1 MRRVNAWPGDFWVAM
16 EKMVYFVLFPALLFN
31 SIVKTRLALAVAG
44 PTMLVAVSAVLF
56 AIALAYSARWWLKPE
71 PLRFASGVQCG
82 FRFNSYVA
90 LAMAQSV
97 AGEPGVALCA
107 LVMGVTVPVANLAA
121 VYPLARHSGNNF
133 FKEVLKNP
141 LILATT
147 AGLLANSLGV
157 VLPTPISLTLSKMG
171 AAALALG
178 LIAVGA
184 GLKLERKSAQHDWP
198 FTLWIQFV
206 KSAALPSFALY
217 LAYRLQLG
225 HLERSIITV
234 FAAVPTA
241 STCYILATRMGG
253 DGPYVAFLI
262 TLSVLISLVGLPF
275 WLSLL

>member
-1 MRRVNAWPGDFWVAM
+1 MRRFPAWPAEFWAAM
-16 EKMVYFVLFPALLFN
+16 EKMVYFVLFPALLVN
-31 SIVKTRLALAVAG
+31 SIVKTRLAFAVAG
-44 PTMLVAVSAVLF
+44 PTMAVAVSAVLV
-56 AIALAYSARWWLKPE
+56 AIALAFSSQWWLKPN

-90 LAMAQSV
+90 LAMSQSI
-97 AGEPGVALCA
+97 AGEAGVALCA

-121 VYPLARHSGNNF
+121 VYPLAKHSGNNF
-133 FKEVLKNP
+133 LKEVLKNP

-147 AGLLANSLGV
+147 AGLLANAGGL
-157 VLPTPISLTLSKMG
+157 VLPLPVSLTLGKMG

-184 GLKLERKSAQHDWP
+184 GLQLERQSAQHDWP

-206 KSAALPSFALY
+206 KSVALPSFALFM
-217 LAYRLQLG
+217 AHKLQLG
-225 HLERSIITV
+225 LLERSVITV

-241 STCYILATRMGG
+241 STCYILANRMGG

-262 TLSVLISLVGLPF
+262 TLSVLISIVGLPF